1 MAFGLFT
8 KNLLAVLPNVNQIS
22 SIRSEGHE
30 IGLPH
35 SYPANIMILHK
46 SLDAELLRFT
56 DNSDSDGI
64 LRSALLRLAEDP
76 NNKPAIDYLLRV
88 IQAYVYPFCRAKISQ
103 KILDNPDYPEI
114 LNKTYCWMLNTDK
127 ETGLPRILGFEAWE
141 ASSTKEALA
150 NWMYGKSLSKRLK
163 DLYYIKPDR
172 DPKLFR
178 NGKGYDTCRFQRI
191 GGEFDEANVLVVPNI
206 ASAEPSTFDTVAYQA
221 FFQDIEQYLIHDPE
235 DKMKECKARNP
246 NCNAHSLVHFMLQG
260 NKRPSMREIEQDLG
274 LTKDTADYQWNRNF
288 LPLLTNVFIEI
299 ATRHGI
305 ELDLTDRFPENSK
318 KRKSTS
324 KDQP

>member
-1 MAFGLFT
+1 
-8 KNLLAVLPNVNQIS
+8 
-22 SIRSEGHE
+22 
-30 IGLPH
+30 
-35 SYPANIMILHK
+35 MILRK

-56 DNSDSDGI
+56 DNSVSDCT

-76 NNKPAIDYLLRV
+76 TNKPAIDYLLRV
-88 IQAYVYPFCRAKISQ
+88 IQVYVYPLCRAKISQ

-114 LNKTYCWMLNTDK
+114 VSKTYRWMLNIDK

-141 ASSTKEALA
+141 ANSTKEALA
-150 NWMYGKSLSKRLK
+150 NWIYGKSLSERLQ

-178 NGKGYDTCRFQRI
+178 KGKGLDTSRFQRI
-191 GGEFDEANVLVVPNI
+191 GGEFDEANVLVVPDI
-206 ASAEPSTFDTVAYQA
+206 ASAEPGTFDAIAYQA
-221 FFQDIEQYLIHDPE
+221 FSQEIEQYLLHDPE
-235 DKMKECKARNP
+235 NKLKECKARNP
-246 NCNAHSLVHFMLQG
+246 NCNAHSLVQFMLQG
-260 NKRPSMREIEQDLG
+260 NKRPPMLEIEEALG
-274 LTKDTADYQWNRNF
+274 LTKGTVHKHWKNNF

-305 ELDLTDRFPENSK
+305 ELDLIDRFPENSK
-318 KRKSTS
+318 KRKSTP